1 MRFERYW
8 RGRGTAY
15 KGSGRG
21 LPIANGLVKAHGGRL
36 WIESTLGT
44 GSTFFFSIPC

>member
-21 LPIANGLVKAHGGRL
+21 LPIANGLVKAHGGRM
-36 WIESTLGT
+36 WIENTLGT
-44 GSTFFFSIPC
+44 GSTFFFSIPR